1 MRDKISNKHR
11 LQHIL
16 DAIAELEDFVAG
28 VSFSDFEENRMM
40 QQACVRNLMIIGE
53 ATNHISADIK
63 DKYNTVDWLGIKG
76 FRNIIVH
83 EYFKVNKAIVWKLI
97 HINLQDLKPIIIQAL
112 KDFEETNN

>member
-1 MRDKISNKHR
+1 MRGSLGNKHR

-16 DAIAELEDFVAG
+16 EAIAELEDFVEEI
-28 VSFSDFEENRMM
+28 SFSDFEANRMM

-63 DKYNTVDWLGIKG
+63 DKYNTVDWSGIKG

-83 EYFKVNKAIVWKLI
+83 EYFKVNKAVVWKII
-97 HINLQDLKPIIIQAL
+97 HDNLQALKPIIVQAL
-112 KDFEETNN
+112 KDFEETK